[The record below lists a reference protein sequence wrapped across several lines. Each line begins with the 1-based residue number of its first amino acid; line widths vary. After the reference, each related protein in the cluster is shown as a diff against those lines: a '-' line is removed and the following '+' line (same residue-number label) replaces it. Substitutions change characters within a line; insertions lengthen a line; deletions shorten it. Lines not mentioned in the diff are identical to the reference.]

1 MVLGAA
7 VVLGGWV
14 ELATGGGAM
23 TVVPLE
29 VAEDD
34 GNDEGVVELL
44 LVDGVIT
51 TTAVETCIQPTP
63 SQA

>member
-1 MVLGAA
+1 
-7 VVLGGWV
+7 
-14 ELATGGGAM
+14 M